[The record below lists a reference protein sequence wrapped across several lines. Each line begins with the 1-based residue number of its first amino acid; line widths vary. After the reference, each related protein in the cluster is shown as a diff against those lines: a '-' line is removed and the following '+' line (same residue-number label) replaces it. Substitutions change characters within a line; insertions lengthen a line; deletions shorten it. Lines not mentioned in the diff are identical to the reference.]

1 LAAAAATLGFWLPFS
16 PTGATAQPYPAKVV
30 RIVASEAGGAGDFV
44 ARLLAQGLAGSFGQ
58 PVVVDNRVGGVIAG
72 DVVAR
77 SAPDG
82 YTVLLY
88 GNTLWLL
95 PLMRKQVPYDPHRDF
110 SPVTLIS
117 RAPAMLLV
125 HPSIPARS
133 VKELI
138 AVARARPGQLN
149 YASAA
154 LGTSNHMAAEL
165 FKHMAKVD
173 IVRVAFRGAA
183 SAFTAVM
190 SGQVDVLFML
200 GAGIMP
206 IVQSGKVRAVAV
218 TSLQPSPLFPGL
230 PTVASAG
237 LPGFEMYSLFG
248 LFTPAG
254 AAPGIVSRLN
264 QETVRIFQSP
274 EVRDRLAGT
283 GVESVGSTPEALL
296 STIQEEVT
304 RIRAVVA
311 SAGLREE

>member
-1 LAAAAATLGFWLPFS
+1 MAH
-16 PTGATAQPYPAKVV
+16 AQQYPVKPI

-44 ARLLAQGLAGSFGQ
+44 ARILAQGFTASMGQ
-58 PVVVDNRVGGVIAG
+58 QVVVDNRGGGVIAG

-77 SAPDG
+77 SVPDG
-82 YTVLLY
+82 YTLLLY

-110 SPVTLIS
+110 QPIS
-117 RAPAMLLV
+117 LLTRAPAILMV

-154 LGTSNHMAAEL
+154 LGTSNHLAAEL

-173 IVRVAFRGAA
+173 IVRVAFRGSA
-183 SAFTAVM
+183 SAFTSVL
-190 SGQVDVLFML
+190 SGQVDLMFML

-206 IVQSGKVRAVAV
+206 IVQSGKVRALAI
-218 TSLQPSPLFPGL
+218 TSLQPSALFPKL

-237 LPGFEMYSLFG
+237 LPGYEMHSLFG
-248 LFTPAG
+248 LFAPAG
-254 AAPGIVSRLN
+254 TPPAIVSRLN
-264 QETVRIFQSP
+264 QETVRILSTP
-274 EVRDRLAGT
+274 DVRDRLAST
-283 GVESVGSTPEALL
+283 AVESVGSTPEVLVTTMQ
-296 STIQEEVT
+296 SEVSHM
-304 RIRAVVA
+304 RGVVA
-311 SAGLREE
+311 SAGLRED